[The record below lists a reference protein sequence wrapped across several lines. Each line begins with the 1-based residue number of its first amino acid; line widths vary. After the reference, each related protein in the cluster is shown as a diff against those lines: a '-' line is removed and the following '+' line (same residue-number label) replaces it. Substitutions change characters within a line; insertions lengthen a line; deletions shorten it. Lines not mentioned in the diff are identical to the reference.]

1 MASTALHPIT
11 LDEFSQLPN
20 LEESPAWEFLNG
32 QVVQEPMPTFHHS
45 CLQKRLVT
53 AIDHANSLYEAF
65 PELRCVFSQ
74 NSIVPD
80 ITVIHQSR
88 IPEDNQASGGA
99 PN

>member
-1 MASTALHPIT
+1 MALTALHPIS

-32 QVVQEPMPTFHHS
+32 QILQKLLPTFHHS
-45 CLQKRLVT
+45 CLQKRLVS
-53 AIDHANSLYEAF
+53 AIDHANSSYEAF
-65 PELRCVFSQ
+65 PELRCILSQ

-88 IPEDNQASGGA
+88 IPENNQAIQVA